1 MPDTP
6 SDTPADGLFF
16 RRDFLPLST
25 LLKLQGVLQRLT
37 ARWTSSEELGLLGR
51 GQTSQIRPTDI
62 AVQAQFNELGAAI
75 APPALQ
81 WAKQCGFRFP
91 RPPQMQVFPVRMV
104 GDAETPAYQ
113 EPHVDSY
120 AGQPRPPICTNVF
133 YARTMGI
140 EGGDL
145 ALARQADD
153 ITDPIVVTPT
163 ANMLVSFAG
172 HRVHWV
178 QPLFAGERLSVVLN
192 FY

>member
-1 MPDTP
+1 M
-6 SDTPADGLFF
+6 SDAPTNGLYL
-16 RRDFLPLST
+16 RRDFLPLAT
-25 LLKLQGVLQRLT
+25 LLKLQGVLDRLT
-37 ARWTSSEELGLLGR
+37 ARWIPSQDLGLLGR

-62 AVQAQFNELGAAI
+62 AVQAEFDQLGNAI
-75 APPALQ
+75 APEALQ
-81 WAKQCGFRFP
+81 WAKICGFRFP

-104 GDAETPAYQ
+104 GDAKAPAYQ

-133 YARTMGI
+133 YARTI
-140 EGGDL
+140 DILGGDL
-145 ALARQADD
+145 ALAREGED
-153 ITDPIVVTPT
+153 IAEPIVVTPA

-172 HRVHWV
+172 DRVHWV